1 MTGFDEA
8 LGDVLN
14 NYATNLRTA
23 INADTEAAAQK
34 LIDEEKAAKLAEQ
47 SPPEDMAEE
56 IKDGFTE
63 LTKENKS
70 GL

>member
-23 INADTEAAAQK
+23 INADM
-34 LIDEEKAAKLAEQ
+34 
-47 SPPEDMAEE
+47 ED
-56 IKDGFTE
+56 
-63 LTKENKS
+63 
-70 GL
+70 